1 MAKKKAQTVQE
12 KTDFWLK
19 FWGVRGSIAC
29 PGEHTTVYGGN
40 TSCIEVHCGNYNL
53 IFDMGTGLKALGDN
67 LPPGQQLNY
76 DIFLTHSHMD
86 HVNGFPFFKPAYSP
100 ATRLKLWAGH
110 LRQQGS
116 GIEQI
121 IRNLMDQPFF
131 PITVD
136 LLSASL
142 VFNDFTS
149 GEEIKISDEITIQT
163 TPLNHPG
170 GGTGYRV
177 NYAGRSLC
185 YVTDTEHV
193 PGKPDE
199 NILRLIEGADV
210 VIYDSNFTDEEFT
223 RHVGWGH
230 STWQEG
236 TRLAEMA
243 GVKTF
248 VAFHHDP
255 SHTDDVMDGIA
266 DELEAAR
273 PGSVVAKEGMVL
285 YL

>member
-1 MAKKKAQTVQE
+1 MSEQ
-12 KTDFWLK
+12 TDFWLK

-29 PGEHTTVYGGN
+29 PGEDTIRYGGN
-40 TSCIEVHCGNYNL
+40 TSCIEVHCGDYNL
-53 IFDMGTGLKALGDN
+53 IFDMGTGLKQLGDA
-67 LPPGQQLNY
+67 LPPGKQLNY

-110 LRQQGS
+110 LRAQGLS
-116 GIEQI
+116 LEQI

-136 LLSASL
+136 LLAASL
-142 VFNDFTS
+142 VFNDFSS
-149 GEEIKISDEITIQT
+149 GDDIRISDDIVIQT

-170 GGTGYRV
+170 GGTGYRL

-185 YVTDTEHV
+185 YITDTEHV
-193 PGKPDE
+193 PGKPDK
-199 NILRLIEGADV
+199 NILALIEGADM
-210 VIYDSNFTDEEFT
+210 VIYDSNFTDAEFGN
-223 RHVGWGH
+223 HVGWGH

-236 TRLAEMA
+236 ARLCEMA
-243 GVKTF
+243 NVKTF

-255 SHTDDVMDGIA
+255 SHTDTHMDSIA
-266 DELEAAR
+266 QDLEAMR
-273 PGSVVAKEGMVL
+273 PNSIVAKEGMVL

>member
-1 MAKKKAQTVQE
+1 VQE
-12 KTDFWLK
+12 KTDFWVK

-29 PGEHTTVYGGN
+29 PGKDTNRYGGN
-40 TSCIEVHCGNYNL
+40 TSCIEVHCGDFNL
-53 IFDMGTGLKALGDN
+53 IFDMGTGLKQLGDH
-67 LPPGQQLNY
+67 LPPGKQLNY

-110 LRQQGS
+110 LKSQGNS
-116 GIEQI
+116 LEQI

-136 LLSASL
+136 LLAATL
-142 VFNDFTS
+142 IFNDFNA
-149 GEEIKISDEITIQT
+149 GEDIAISDNITIQT
-163 TPLNHPG
+163 APLNHPG
-170 GGTGYRV
+170 GATGYRV
-177 NYAGRSLC
+177 NYGGRSLC
-185 YVTDTEHV
+185 FITDTEHE

-199 NILRLIEGADV
+199 NILSLIKGADV
-210 VIYDSNFTDEEFT
+210 LIYDSNFTDAEFPKF
-223 RHVGWGH
+223 VGWGH

-236 TRLAEMA
+236 ARLAEKA

-255 SHTDDVMDGIA
+255 SHIDPIMDSIA
-266 DELEAAR
+266 DELETFR